1 MDLGTQLDAA
11 IDIGQV
17 HSQWILFVQI
27 LICAVGQVQGAF
39 VQVLGYLLTE
49 ECKWDEQ
56 GKQMHLGTW
65 E

>member
-1 MDLGTQLDAA
+1 M
-11 IDIGQV
+11 
-17 HSQWILFVQI
+17 QI